1 MCRVRDF
8 EVIDSYP
15 FGVEITWEKDGA
27 PHTETLFKRAGPI
40 PSSKMLTFFR
50 YTCVSCTSCK
60 HTCLCSACVAWYWL
74 ELVSVCAKACKP
86 DGVTMSAGNSSL
98 SFRRG
103 TPQIHLSLRAL
114 AWILADLW
122 WVLPSLHLVGT
133 KSSSR

>member
-50 YTCVSCTSCK
+50 YTYVSCTSCK
-60 HTCLCSACVAWYWL
+60 HTVMLCLYGWFWL
-74 ELVSVCAKACKP
+74 DLVSVMGK
-86 DGVTMSAGNSSL
+86 SL
-98 SFRRG
+98 Q
-103 TPQIHLSLRAL
+103 P
-114 AWILADLW
+114 
-122 WVLPSLHLVGT
+122 
-133 KSSSR
+133 